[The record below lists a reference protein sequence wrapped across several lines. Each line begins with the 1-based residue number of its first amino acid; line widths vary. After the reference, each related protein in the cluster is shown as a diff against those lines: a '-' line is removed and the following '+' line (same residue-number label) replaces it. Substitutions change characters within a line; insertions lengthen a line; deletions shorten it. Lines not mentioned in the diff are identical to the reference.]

1 MQKLTVLIVDDED
14 HIREMLMMV
23 VNNANMVAI
32 SVATAEQA
40 LEALTKANVDLLL
53 LDWMLPGISGIEMAK
68 FLRNDGR
75 YSSIPII
82 LLTAR
87 AEKEDRIRAFEA
99 GVNDYITKP
108 FSPRDLILRIKS
120 AIHVSD
126 NLG

>member
-1 MQKLTVLIVDDED
+1 
-14 HIREMLMMV
+14 MMV